1 MRILVTGATGVV
13 GRRAVPLM
21 IAGGHEVTAIGRDP
35 ERRAALERSGA
46 TTATLDLFDADAVRR
61 MVAGH
66 DAVVNL
72 ATHMPSSTMRMM
84 LPGAWRENDRV
95 RRDGS
100 AILADAA
107 AAGGVTRFVQE
118 SFAPIYEDG
127 GDRWLD
133 ETAPVRPATYNRS
146 MVDAERS
153 AERFGQD
160 GRVGIVLRF
169 AVFYGPDARF
179 LHEMLKMMA
188 RGMSPIPGR
197 LEAYLSSVA
206 HDDAATAVVAALGAP
221 AGIYNVCDD
230 EPLPRR
236 DWLAAA
242 ADAFGLVR
250 PKPMRAFVA
259 KLMGSAGELMSR
271 SQRMSNRKLRA
282 LGWAPRF
289 PSAREGLRAVAAALR
304 EPRATAELV
313 SGQA

>member
-133 ETAPVRPATYNRS
+133 
-146 MVDAERS
+146 
-153 AERFGQD
+153 
-160 GRVGIVLRF
+160 
-169 AVFYGPDARF
+169 
-179 LHEMLKMMA
+179 
-188 RGMSPIPGR
+188 
-197 LEAYLSSVA
+197 
-206 HDDAATAVVAALGAP
+206 
-221 AGIYNVCDD
+221 
-230 EPLPRR
+230 
-236 DWLAAA
+236 
-242 ADAFGLVR
+242 
-250 PKPMRAFVA
+250 
-259 KLMGSAGELMSR
+259 
-271 SQRMSNRKLRA
+271 
-282 LGWAPRF
+282 
-289 PSAREGLRAVAAALR
+289 
-304 EPRATAELV
+304 
-313 SGQA
+313 